1 MESLTVA
8 AFTLVTAL
16 FLLQKCPHVATGDS
30 DVSYSSEES
39 NIPSYMTEEPS
50 SEELKELSPL
60 PLPKKLNML
69 VNVAPINVAPIKLT
83 VSLTDNQGKA

>member
-8 AFTLVTAL
+8 AFTFVTTL
-16 FLLQKCPHVATGDS
+16 FLLQKFPHVDTY
-30 DVSYSSEES
+30 SYETS
-39 NIPSYMTEEPS
+39 EEPS

-60 PLPKKLNML
+60 PIPKKLNML

-83 VSLTDNQGKA
+83 ISLTDNPQGKA